1 MLLYKKF
8 KKKNIYIY
16 YLETMEDVI
25 NNPENQQKKTPLEN
39 TTNSNN
45 TSDKSGSEVTF
56 NSIITNYLDKIL
68 QLLGSNDN
76 NKEKATIKN

>member
-45 TSDKSGSEVTF
+45 TSDKSGSEVIF
-56 NSIITNYLDKIL
+56 NSRITNYLDKIL

>member
-1 MLLYKKF
+1 
-8 KKKNIYIY
+8 
-16 YLETMEDVI
+16 MEDGI

-39 TTNSNN
+39 ITNSNN

-76 NKEKATIKN
+76 NKEKAPIKN